1 MQKASMSQIISLG
14 LAIFSMLFGAG
25 NLMYPLMVG
34 MTAGKYTVF
43 GMFGFLL
50 SAVCLPLL
58 GLITMIFF
66 DGDYKAFFRR
76 LGNNMGNIFIGGCM
90 LIIGPVIAIPR
101 ITTLSHIMIA
111 PFIPIP
117 FLQQE
122 GFASSFVF
130 ALIFLGVTFLATF
143 RESKIIDVL
152 GKVISPLL
160 VISLAIIIIKGL
172 FTAETAVATD
182 QTALTA
188 FTSNFIR
195 GYETLDLLG
204 GIFFASIVITLLKV
218 MYGSN
223 YDPRTSA
230 KVGLQAGFIGTG
242 ILALIYIGMSFLGMY
257 HGHGMQNLHAG
268 ELFRVISFNVLG
280 FKGSFIIGTAVLM
293 ACLSTAI
300 ALSATVADYLQK
312 TLFHGKISFIMALTT
327 TLLACIPLSIFGLG
341 KVLALTGGPLVY
353 IGTPVIITLTCCNLA
368 YKLWN
373 FQLVK
378 IPVLITFIG
387 AVISYYAL

>member
-1 MQKASMSQIISLG
+1 MAQIFSLG

-25 NLMYPLMVG
+25 NLMYPLLVG
-34 MTAGKYTVF
+34 MTAGKYTLF
-43 GMFGFLL
+43 GMLGFLL

-76 LGNNMGNIFIGGCM
+76 LGTTTGNILIGICM
-90 LIIGPVIAIPR
+90 LIIGPGIAIPR
-101 ITTLSHIMIA
+101 ITTLSHTMIA
-111 PFIPIP
+111 PFIPVP
-117 FLQQE
+117 LLQQE
-122 GFASSFVF
+122 NVISSLIF

-152 GKVISPLL
+152 GKIISPLL
-160 VISLAIIIIKGL
+160 VLSLIIIIFKGI
-172 FTAETAVATD
+172 FMAETMVPTD
-182 QTALTA
+182 NTALTA

-218 MYGSN
+218 MYGSY
-223 YDPRTSA
+223 YDQKTSA

-242 ILALIYIGMSFLGMY
+242 VLALIYIGMSLLGMY
-257 HGHGMQNLHAG
+257 HGHNLQQLHAG
-268 ELFRVISFNVLG
+268 ELFRVISFHVLG
-280 FKGSFIIGTAVLM
+280 FQGSLIIGTAVLM

-300 ALSATVADYLQK
+300 ALGATVADYFQK
-312 TLFHGKISFIMALTT
+312 TICRHTISFVTALAL
-327 TLLACIPLSIFGLG
+327 TLLACVPLSIFGLA

-353 IGTPVIITLTCCNLA
+353 IGTPVIIALTVCNLA
-368 YKLWN
+368 YKLCE
-373 FQLVK
+373 FQPVK
-378 IPVLITFIG
+378 IPVFVTFIC
-387 AVISYYAL
+387 AIISYYAM